1 MSPASPISYWN
12 KPKPLIRRLG
22 VALLLVNLLGTGLFA
37 GLAYRFERQDT
48 LDGIDATLCEA
59 AEGIRKIVPPL
70 IVDQTDADERT
81 EPRFTN
87 EYRKAHDFIERYID
101 ATDLEFIYAIG
112 VRADGSSYEISS
124 NLTAT
129 QLGERADPMVEVLRK
144 PYELSPIMAQ
154 SVATGDVMIDVAQDE
169 YGYFRSCIVPIT
181 FASGKKV
188 LFGADLE
195 ISAVNQRL
203 LRSLLTNLGLGTI
216 VLVATLI
223 ITLFFSNSIAR
234 DLEQVALEADAASR
248 LAFLPGE
255 AKMDSPTLEIDN
267 VFASIYS
274 MKAGLQAFGK
284 FVPDAVVQRILTLG
298 RAEVGGEKR
307 LLSLMLTDVTDF
319 TTICEKLD
327 PNQVM
332 VVMSEYFSH
341 VVAPIMKLSGTLDK
355 YVGDAIFAY
364 WNAPNFQEDH
374 AALCCRAALA
384 ARAASVTLAKA
395 WEAESRWPWR
405 TRFGLHAGETIV
417 GNVGAP
423 DRMDFT
429 VIGSPVNL
437 AARIE
442 GLNKY
447 YGTEILASQQM
458 KQLVGDEFMFRSID
472 MTLPKGA
479 VAPIGLYELLG
490 ERAIVAGDDALLKY
504 VAAWEQAFGHYQNRL
519 WATAQSAFEALA
531 AQRPDDKVAAIYVE
545 RCKAFCATP
554 PPSDWDGVQRFDSK

>member
-1 MSPASPISYWN
+1 MSTSASPSFWK
-12 KPKPLIRRLG
+12 KPRPLSRRLG

-59 AEGIRKIVPPL
+59 AEGVRKIVPPL
-70 IVDQTDADERT
+70 VVEQADADERT
-81 EPRFTN
+81 EPRFTT

-112 VRADGSSYEISS
+112 MRADGSAYEISG
-124 NLTAT
+124 NLTAA
-129 QLGERADPMVEVLRK
+129 QLGDHADPMVEILRK
-144 PYELSPIMAQ
+144 PYELSPIMVQ
-154 SVATGDVMIDVAQDE
+154 SVATSDAMIDVAQDE
-169 YGYFRSCIVPIT
+169 YGYFRSCVVPVT

-203 LRSLLTNLGLGTI
+203 LRSLLTNVGLGTI

-223 ITLFFSNSIAR
+223 ITLLFSNSIAR
-234 DLEQVALEADAASR
+234 DLEKVALEANAASR

-255 AKMDSPTLEIDN
+255 AKMDSPTLEIDQ
-267 VFASIYS
+267 VFASIYT

-284 FVPDAVVQRILTLG
+284 FVPDAVVQRIITLG

-319 TTICEKLD
+319 TTICEKLE
-327 PNQVM
+327 PGQVM

-341 VVAPIMKLSGTLDK
+341 VVAPIMKLNGTLDK

-364 WNAPNFQEDH
+364 WNAPNAQEDH

-384 ARAASVTLAKA
+384 ARAASVALAQR
-395 WEAESRWPWR
+395 WEAEQRWPWR

-417 GNVGAP
+417 ENRGHVG
-423 DRMDFT
+423 R
-429 VIGSPVNL
+429 IGFEWTCCAGFSPARG
-437 AARIE
+437 AARHARP
-442 GLNKY
+442 
-447 YGTEILASQQM
+447 T
-458 KQLVGDEFMFRSID
+458 RS
-472 MTLPKGA
+472 L
-479 VAPIGLYELLG
+479 
-490 ERAIVAGDDALLKY
+490 
-504 VAAWEQAFGHYQNRL
+504 
-519 WATAQSAFEALA
+519 
-531 AQRPDDKVAAIYVE
+531 
-545 RCKAFCATP
+545 
-554 PPSDWDGVQRFDSK
+554 